1 MKLKLESPSEL
12 VKGIEIISEL
22 VNEVRLKVTEFGLS
36 ITAMDPANISL
47 VGYSLPK
54 EAFSIFE
61 TDEETLGVNL
71 DELKGILKR
80 CGAKS
85 SLVLEKKENSL
96 DIFIEDKIRRSF
108 SLNLIEVERDEI
120 DFKQKTERMEFVSKV
135 EINSCDL
142 TASIEDC
149 SVVSDSCSFEIKEGK
164 FIISARGTNS
174 AKSEFCDEATISG
187 ENSRSKYSLEYL
199 QKFLKGVKLCE
210 KTILKFS
217 SDHPLMVEIKANH
230 MKVNFVLAPRVET
243 ED

>member
-1 MKLKLESPSEL
+1 MKLKLENPSEL

-22 VNEVRLKVTEFGLS
+22 VNEVRLKFNEFGLS
-36 ITAMDPANISL
+36 VTAMDPANISL
-47 VGYSLPK
+47 IGYSLPK

-61 TDEETLGVNL
+61 TGDETLGVNL

-85 SLVLEKKENSL
+85 ALVLEKIENSL
-96 DIFIEDKIRRSF
+96 NITIEDKILRNF
-108 SLNLIEVERDEI
+108 SLNLIEIERDEI
-120 DFKQKTERMEFVSKV
+120 DFKQKTERMEFVSRV

-142 TASIEDC
+142 IASVEDC
-149 SVVSDSCSFEIKEGK
+149 LVVSDSCSFEKKEGK

-174 AKSEFCDEATISG
+174 ARSEFCDEANISG
-187 ENSRSKYSLEYL
+187 EDSRSKYSLEYL

-210 KTILKFS
+210 KTVIKFS
-217 SDHPLMVEIKANH
+217 SDHPLMLEIKAGH
-230 MKVNFVLAPRVET
+230 MKVSFVLAPRVET